1 MKNKKLTIILVTLG
15 MNLIPILI
23 GMILVLSIKRYDLF
37 EILTAAFGLLY
48 IIFFL
53 IRANRNLKLNKKME
67 QENTKEEVN
76 FEKIKNFKI
85 SQRILGYSGLGL
97 LIISGIYYLIIRYA
111 IGG

>member
-1 MKNKKLTIILVTLG
+1 MKNKKLTIILVILG
-15 MNLIPILI
+15 INLIPILI
-23 GMILVLSIKRYDLF
+23 GMILVLSIKRNDLF

-48 IIFFL
+48 IILFL
-53 IRANRNLKLNKKME
+53 IRANHNLKVNKKME
-67 QENTKEEVN
+67 QESEKVEID